1 MGLGKGVQA
10 EVLVKAQQEVGE
22 VMGELGLAFIKV
34 AKFEMEA
41 GFTPVHAADAKCVA
55 TGAVKASRFYRECT
69 AQCVQHL
76 VRHLA
81 PNCFPTSVF
90 NLTPSRQGLWSTSDF
105 QMLLGEPSLQ
115 RNTTVSPLHVSCQ
128 TLSLHL
134 DHDDFTCDALTSKK
148 SEGDVLLSIG
158 FARA

>member
-41 GFTPVHAADAKCVA
+41 GFTPVHATNAKCVA

-81 PNCFPTSVF
+81 PNFSKGII
-90 NLTPSRQGLWSTSDF
+90 TPKEHNSFSIACVTSD
-105 QMLLGEPSLQ
+105 L
-115 RNTTVSPLHVSCQ
+115 VSSFRP
-128 TLSLHL
+128 
-134 DHDDFTCDALTSKK
+134 
-148 SEGDVLLSIG
+148 
-158 FARA
+158 